1 VARQSSGISGISAR
15 PGARSLAPRAAEE
28 PSAAGAT
35 VQVLRRV
42 LEDMVG
48 VNVVASALGKLPTKV
63 REEFDPVTPMTWVP
77 LTTTLMAVEY
87 IATEA
92 RRPSDDLMD
101 EAVRRAAELMFRSA
115 WRLLLRFTTYSKWR
129 NIGQLESKLLGPG
142 RSEIWLRGWPGVSE
156 RNVRTLGVSIETVLR
171 LAGRRA
177 VRVEWTRT
185 TDGARYLAFWP

>member
-1 VARQSSGISGISAR
+1 
-15 PGARSLAPRAAEE
+15 
-28 PSAAGAT
+28 
-35 VQVLRRV
+35 
-42 LEDMVG
+42 MVG
-48 VNVVASALGKLPTKV
+48 VNVVASALGKLPAKV

-77 LTTTLMAVEY
+77 LTTTAMAVEY

-115 WRLLLRFTTYSKWR
+115 WRLLLRFTTDHALIARTPVIYSKWR
-129 NIGQLESKLLGPG
+129 NIGQLESKLLAPG
-142 RSEIWLRGWPGVSE
+142 RAEIWLRGWPGVSE

-185 TDGARYLAFWP
+185 TDGARYLACWP